1 VHQQVVNVDVNA
13 ELRGRSHNNSSPFLY
28 SCGVCRNESNRKS
41 EDIRLLADIMDANQ
55 QAIDRARTK
64 L

>member
-28 SCGVCRNESNRKS
+28 RCGVCRNESNRKS
-41 EDIRLLADIMDANQ
+41 EDIRLLADIMDANR

>member
-1 VHQQVVNVDVNA
+1 VNVDVNA

-28 SCGVCRNESNRKS
+28 SCGVSRKGSNRKS
-41 EDIRLLADIMDANQ
+41 EDIRLAEIMDANQ